1 MALFIDGPEARIT
14 RTGETEVTLELFSGE
29 IYEGLEPRRLFPMSG
44 LTRYITLLDEELKE
58 KAIIRKLED
67 LDEASR
73 RAIEECLEEYYMI
86 PKIVEMIDVTEKF
99 GVITWT
105 CRTDRGVRSFRIRS
119 RTNDIK
125 VLYDG
130 RVLIRDSNDNRYEI
144 DDYRTMDKKSRA
156 ILANEL

>member
-1 MALFIDGPEARIT
+1 MAFFIEGPEARIT
-14 RTGETEVTLELFSGE
+14 RTGETTVTLEIYGGE
-29 IYEGLEPRRLFPMSG
+29 TVTELEPRRLFPMSG
-44 LTRYITLLDEELKE
+44 LTKYITLLDGELKE
-58 KAIIRKLED
+58 KAILRD
-67 LDEASR
+67 LDRLDAESRKAVEA
-73 RAIEECLEEYYMI
+73 CLEQYYMI
-86 PKIVEMIDVTEKF
+86 PKILEMIDVTEKF

>member
-29 IYEGLEPRRLFPMSG
+29 TYEGLEPRRLFPMSG
-44 LTRYITLLDEELKE
+44 LTRYITLLDGELKE
-58 KAIIRKLED
+58 KAIIRNLSD

-86 PKIVEMIDVTEKF
+86 PKIVEMIDVTEKY

-105 CRTDRGVRSFRIRS
+105 CRTDRGLRSFRIRS

-156 ILANEL
+156 ILAKEL

>member
-1 MALFIDGPEARIT
+1 MALFIDGPEARII
-14 RTGETEVTLELFSGE
+14 RTGETAVTLELYSGQVFTD
-29 IYEGLEPRRLFPMSG
+29 LEPRRLFPMSG

-58 KAIIRKLED
+58 KAIIRNLEQ

-73 RAIEECLEEYYMI
+73 RAVEECLEQYYMI
-86 PKIVEMIDVTEKF
+86 PKIIEMIDITEKF

-156 ILANEL
+156 LLSHEL

>member
-1 MALFIDGPEARIT
+1 MALFIDGPEARMT

-29 IYEGLEPRRLFPMSG
+29 TYEGLEPRRLFPMSG
-44 LTRYITLLDEELKE
+44 LTRYITLLDGELKE

-86 PKIVEMIDVTEKF
+86 PKIVEMIDVTEKY

-105 CRTDRGVRSFRIRS
+105 CRTDRGLRSFRIRS

-156 ILANEL
+156 ILAKEL

>member
-1 MALFIDGPEARIT
+1 MAFFIDGPEARIT
-14 RTGETEVTLELFSGE
+14 RTGETSVTLEIFAGE
-29 IYEGLEPRRLFPMSG
+29 TITELEPRRLFPMSG
-44 LTRYITLLDEELKE
+44 LTRYITLLDGDLKE
-58 KAIIRKLED
+58 KAIIRDLAQ
-67 LDEASR
+67 LDEESR
-73 RAIEECLEEYYMI
+73 RAVEECLEQYYMI
-86 PKIVEMIDVTEKF
+86 PKILEMIDVTEKF

-144 DDYRTMDKKSRA
+144 DDYRTMDKKSRSM
-156 ILANEL
+156 LANEL